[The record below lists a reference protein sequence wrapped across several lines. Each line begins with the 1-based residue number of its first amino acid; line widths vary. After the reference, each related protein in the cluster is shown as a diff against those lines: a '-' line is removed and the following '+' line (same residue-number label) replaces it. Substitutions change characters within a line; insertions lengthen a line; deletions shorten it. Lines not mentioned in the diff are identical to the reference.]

1 MTGHRRDP
9 VQECPVDADIEPRRL
24 AGVAHPEQDALAFG
38 MEIERGMEVDGHG
51 RAAADG
57 WHCSANEHMTLGR
70 HDRNRYPIQL
80 AELSSPGAGANHDL
94 VAVQLAVR
102 GADALDPIATPE
114 EACDRRA
121 FTDLDAEPAG
131 GVRVSEGYLRRSGEP
146 IARTEHRASQV

>member
-9 VQECPVDADIEPRRL
+9 VQECPVDADVKPRRL
-24 AGVAHPEQDALAFG
+24 GGVAHPEQDPLPFG
-38 MEIERGMEVDGHG
+38 MEIERRMEVDGHG

-57 WHCSANEHMTLGR
+57 GHRATHEHMPLGR
-70 HDRNRYPIQL
+70 KDGNRYPIQL
-80 AELSSPGAGANHDL
+80 AELSSPGAGADHDL

-131 GVRVSEGYLRRSGEP
+131 GVRVSEGYLRRPGEP